1 MQRFDVFCIY
11 IKKILYFC
19 DKYFMCNFTT
29 LCIWI
34 IKDRTAPFEMAP
46 GSHAKAGTAKYMPL
60 QIIC

>member
-1 MQRFDVFCIY
+1 MS
-11 IKKILYFC
+11 
-19 DKYFMCNFTT
+19 NFKT
-29 LCIWI
+29 LCVWI